1 MNGRQAKRL
10 KEDPEL
16 LKRLTKHI
24 ALNAFRNTNLEILH
38 SGTSPSSKT
47 GDFSDVKV
55 VSPYG
60 EIPWSKLSRFDDG
73 EMKTLMIDVVNHTYM
88 VMATLFV
95 TTDDI
100 IDEFFLSL
108 SERDPEPRWNE
119 PKLPEYQS
127 QSQ

>member
-1 MNGRQAKRL
+1 
-10 KEDPEL
+10 
-16 LKRLTKHI
+16 
-24 ALNAFRNTNLEILH
+24 
-38 SGTSPSSKT
+38 
-47 GDFSDVKV
+47 
-55 VSPYG
+55 
-60 EIPWSKLSRFDDG
+60 LSRFDDG

-100 IDEFFLSL
+100 IDQFFLSL

>member
-16 LKRLTKHI
+16 LKRLTKYI
-24 ALNAFRNTNLEILH
+24 ALNAFRNTHLENLH

-60 EIPWSKLSRFDDG
+60 EISWSKLSRFNDG

-88 VMATLFV
+88 VMAALFV

-108 SERDPEPRWNE
+108 SKRDPEPQWNE
-119 PKLPEYQS
+119 PKLPDSLS